1 MEERQNS
8 ILKKLDELKQTLMS
22 MRGDLAKPTQQ
33 QPVAAAAAAQQV
45 KAGSQQKIKKKPI
58 DANNLAEIVINV
70 HPKNVPYSLLALKA
84 QWQGRLRLQAD
95 VYTHSSIPESEVTEA
110 AKEFAKK
117 LTKVD
122 ERQYITL
129 NLTLIWK
136 DVSTT
141 EMVSSPSKLVPV
153 YGEINI
159 LRFLNRIGPNEFHYE
174 ISNHEANLHDQVL
187 DICYLL
193 SKKHTDKECQKFVKQ
208 LGQRLGNSQFYNGS
222 TSLSISDIAV
232 SSILKKLFA
241 DNAKGLPANLV
252 AWLSSISLIAGYF

>member
-1 MEERQNS
+1 MLEEKQNA

-22 MRGDLAKPTQQ
+22 MRGDIKSDSKPTQQ
-33 QPVAAAAAAQQV
+33 TTSTAST
-45 KAGSQQKIKKKPI
+45 KAGNQQKIKKKPI
-58 DANNLAEIVINV
+58 DANNLADIVINV
-70 HPKNVPYSLLALKA
+70 HPRNVPYSLLALKN
-84 QWQGRLRLQAD
+84 QWQGRLRLNAE
-95 VYTHSSIPESEVTEA
+95 VFTHSSIPESEVTEA
-110 AKEFAKK
+110 AREFAKK

-129 NLTLIWK
+129 NMTLIWK
-136 DVSTT
+136 DVQTT
-141 EMVSSPSKLVPV
+141 EMISSPSKFIPV

-159 LRFLNRIGPNEFHYE
+159 IRFLNRIGPNEFHYE

-193 SKKHTDKECQKFVKQ
+193 SKKHTDKERQQFVKQ
-208 LGQRLGNSQFYNGS
+208 LSQRLGNNQFYNEA

-241 DNAKGLPANLV
+241 VDSKGLPANLV
-252 AWLSSISLIAGYF
+252 SWLKSISSIAAY